1 MGGPLEGVRVL
12 DLGRYQAGPRCGL
25 MLYRLGADVI
35 KIEPPKGEESRTNGQ
50 HYWVQYNSGKRS
62 LGLNLYSDEGKNILS
77 ELVKTADI
85 FIQNFRPGVIAKIG
99 FSYEKLKELNPKIVM
114 VNVSAYGQFG
124 PYKDLSLIHI

>member
-77 ELVKTADI
+77 YGRCHFDGHCVK
-85 FIQNFRPGVIAKIG
+85 R
-99 FSYEKLKELNPKIVM
+99 KLM
-114 VNVSAYGQFG
+114 TQG
-124 PYKDLSLIHI
+124 